1 MAAAVSSRTRLSS
14 VYYFLKDC
22 RLWLSWS
29 WFFKQFRVMVV
40 LTVLG
45 TLSYLLIS
53 HFAFQSIRVDGM
65 SMYPTLVNSGQY
77 WLNRF
82 AYLVREPQP
91 DDIVAIK
98 DPRDNT
104 LEVKR
109 IIATPRQSVY
119 LKNGRVYVD
128 GKLLNELYLL
138 ARTPTY
144 ACEKS
149 EDEFICI
156 GNDAFFVL
164 GDNRNDSMDSRIF
177 GAVPRKNILG
187 KVIE

>member
-1 MAAAVSSRTRLSS
+1 MATLVPFRTYASS
-14 VYYFLKDC
+14 VSNFLKDC

-29 WFFKQFRVMVV
+29 WFLQQCQVLIV
-40 LTVLG
+40 LTVWG
-45 TLSYLLIS
+45 TLSYLLVS
-53 HFAFQSIRVDGM
+53 HFVFQPIRVEGL
-65 SMYPTLVNSGQY
+65 SMYPTLANSGCY

-82 AYLVREPQP
+82 AYLVGEPQP
-91 DDIVAIK
+91 DDVVALK
-98 DPRDNT
+98 DPQDNT

-109 IIATPRQSVY
+109 IIATPGQSIY

-128 GKLLNELYLL
+128 GKLLHEPYLL
-138 ARTPTY
+138 TGTPTY
-144 ACEKS
+144 ANEKS

-164 GDNRNDSMDSRIF
+164 GDNRNNSMDSRTF

-187 KVIE
+187 KVVE

>member
-1 MAAAVSSRTRLSS
+1 MAAVVSFRTRLSS
-14 VYYFLKDC
+14 VSYFLKDW

-29 WFFKQFRVMVV
+29 WFFKQCWVLVV

-53 HFAFQSIRVDGM
+53 HFALQSIRVDGM

-82 AYLVREPQP
+82 AYVVGEPRQ

-98 DPRDNT
+98 DPQDNT

-109 IIATPRQSVY
+109 IIATPRQSIY
-119 LKNGRVYVD
+119 FKKGRVYVNGD
-128 GKLLNELYLL
+128 LLIEPYLL
-138 ARTPTY
+138 AGMPTY

-164 GDNRNDSMDSRIF
+164 GDNRNDSLDSRIF

-187 KVIE
+187 KVME